1 MLVRRLNIKSTG
13 YIHSNA
19 DDCFQPDA
27 RSNCGDVFLLRI
39 KDIVLKM
46 NEQQKIQSLENEF
59 SSGNKFGVGAHTSE
73 CSDPVKCE
81 FKLTYTISE
90 TNKTIV
96 NPPAPVPPPNP
107 VPTST
112 CDLKSQTLLKVSR
125 GEKVKELQRDS
136 TQLGFGDPL
145 GKFSP
150 NGDGIDGVFGE
161 STKKAVIK
169 FQQDNQLKKI
179 DGIVGSESCD
189 SINSLIPVTSFE
201 TKPKISYIAL
211 GDQTDS
217 QQSDPNLQEP
227 SSSLP
232 TDSNSG
238 PDADPTA
245 DPGVELSDVEREEAS
260 DQANIGSVLQSIN
273 NTQISQVAGN
283 TTSLPAQPNN
293 TFTETPVKGI
303 PEGLTCN
310 DGSAPDANGLCADGS
325 QPQMQPTNNN
335 VTTGT
340 EEQPVCNDG
349 SAPDANGLCADGSQ
363 PQMQPTNNN
372 VTTGTEEQPV
382 CNDGS
387 APDANGL
394 CADGSQ
400 PQMQPTNNNVT
411 TGTEEQ
417 PVCNDGSAPDANG
430 LCADGSQPDE
440 PTNNNVTT
448 GTEEQPVCNDGSA
461 PDANGLCADGSQP
474 QPANNARLP
483 QLLPIPEQPV
493 CS

>member
-1 MLVRRLNIKSTG
+1 M
-13 YIHSNA
+13 
-19 DDCFQPDA
+19 
-27 RSNCGDVFLLRI
+27 
-39 KDIVLKM
+39 
-46 NEQQKIQSLENEF
+46 
-59 SSGNKFGVGAHTSE
+59 
-73 CSDPVKCE
+73 
-81 FKLTYTISE
+81 
-90 TNKTIV
+90 
-96 NPPAPVPPPNP
+96 
-107 VPTST
+107 
-112 CDLKSQTLLKVSR
+112 
-125 GEKVKELQRDS
+125 QRDS
-136 TQLGFGDPL
+136 TQLGFGDLL
-145 GKFSP
+145 GKFGP
-150 NGDGIDGVFGE
+150 NGIDGVFGE

-179 DGIVGSESCD
+179 DGIVGSETWGAICD

-201 TKPKISYIAL
+201 TRPKISYIAL

-217 QQSDPNLQEP
+217 QQSNPNLEEP

-283 TTSLPAQPNN
+283 TTSLPAQLGSNTSTPVGITKGLAPGPNN
-293 TFTETPVKGI
+293 TFTETLVEGI
-303 PEGLTCN
+303 AEGLTCN
-310 DGSAPDANGLCADGS
+310 DGISPDANGLCADGS

-335 VTTGT
+335 MTTGT

-349 SAPDANGLCADGSQ
+349 SVPDANGLCADGSQ

-372 VTTGTEEQPV
+372 MTTGTEEQPV

-387 APDANGL
+387 VPDANGL

-400 PQMQPTNNNVT
+400 PQMQPTNNNMT

-417 PVCNDGSAPDANG
+417 PVCNDGS
-430 LCADGSQPDE
+430 
-440 PTNNNVTT
+440 V
-448 GTEEQPVCNDGSA
+448 

-474 QPANNARLP
+474 QMQPTNNNMTIP
-483 QLLPIPEQPV
+483 SQLAEV
-493 CS
+493 